1 MSKPLIDK
9 TDKLVNVYY
18 QGEYEATTDNFEK
31 WVKYHND
38 ERGAYT
44 EKELEAMSEEERE
57 EREMNSASYETED
70 EFTTKE
76 CNLVLFNLIKK
87 EDSL

>member
-1 MSKPLIDK
+1 MTKPIIDR

-38 ERGAYT
+38 ERGAYS
-44 EKELEAMSEEERE
+44 EEELAAMSEEERQE
-57 EREMNSASYETED
+57 NEDEGNLYETEE

-76 CNLVLFNLIKK
+76 CNLVLFEKVKYENA
-87 EDSL
+87 